1 MKTFILILTAVIFLS
16 TGCKKNSEED
26 TKYCWQVVDNTG
38 NKLVV
43 ICDKTETELKDCIQ
57 NNICGIFNIGTVTDC
72 NYYKA
77 GGDKFC
83 WNINNNYYRDYT
95 ETEAA
100 FRARC
105 GLVTTPPIKVDCNFV
120 CERWYNR
127 TKRTYKPA
135 NTTTYSMVRIE
146 NYCGDTL
153 TTLYPGR
160 QIILKNDM
168 DSLVVFQFSRNGVDW

>member
-1 MKTFILILTAVIFLS
+1 MKTIISVLAFTIFLLS
-16 TGCKKNSEED
+16 ACKKNNGEE
-26 TKYCWQVVDNTG
+26 TKYCWQVVDNNG
-38 NKLVV
+38 NRLVV
-43 ICDKTETELKDCIQ
+43 ICDKTEAELKDCIQ

-100 FRARC
+100 FWARC
-105 GLVTTPPIKVDCNFV
+105 GLVTTPPIKVNCNFV
-120 CERWYNR
+120 CEGWYNR

-135 NTTTYSMVRIE
+135 NTTTYSMVRQE

-153 TTLYPGR
+153 ATLYPGR
-160 QIILKNDM
+160 QIILKNDT
-168 DSLVVFQFSRNGVDW
+168 DSLVVFQFSRNGIDW